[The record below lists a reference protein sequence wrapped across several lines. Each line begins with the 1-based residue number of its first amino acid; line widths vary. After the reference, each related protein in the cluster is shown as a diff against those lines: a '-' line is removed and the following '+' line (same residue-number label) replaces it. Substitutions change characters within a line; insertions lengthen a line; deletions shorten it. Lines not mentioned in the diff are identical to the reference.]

1 MSYKKREKRVYFG
14 AVEGLQEEKYFRHV
28 QDLIN
33 SDDSRKYDV
42 VFRFKNA
49 KGGDPLAVCKDAS
62 RHASSISLENK
73 FKKCAFFDFDFKT
86 RPFMDALVY
95 CKKEKIFSGYTNVN
109 FDLWLILHRT
119 LYNKAISDTSGYVSE
134 LKKAF
139 KLSASCDIKDEK
151 VIGVICS
158 KISLNDV
165 RNAIVNAKR
174 LQFDRE
180 KNNDVI
186 PGYNDEFSQPY
197 SKIYLF
203 LDYVLDE
210 VF

>member
-1 MSYKKREKRVYFG
+1 MSFKKREKRVYSG

-33 SDDSRKYDV
+33 SDDSRRYDV
-42 VFRFKNA
+42 VFKFKNA
-49 KGGDPLAVCKDAS
+49 KGGDPLVVCKEAM
-62 RHASSISLENK
+62 RHSSSISLDNK
-73 FKKCAFFDFDFKT
+73 YKKCAFFDFDFKN
-86 RPFMDALVY
+86 RSFVDALVY
-95 CKKEKIFSGYTNVN
+95 CKKGKIFSGYSNVN

-119 LYNKAISDTSGYVSE
+119 LYNKAIFDTSGYVSE
-134 LKKAF
+134 LKKVF
-139 KLSASCDIKDEK
+139 KLSPDCDIKDEK
-151 VIGVICS
+151 VIDIICS
-158 KISLNDV
+158 KISLTDV
-165 RNAIVNAKR
+165 KNAIVNAKI

-180 KNNDVI
+180 KNSDFI
-186 PGYNDEFSQPY
+186 PGYIDEFSQPY

>member
-1 MSYKKREKRVYFG
+1 MSFKKREKRVYSG

-33 SDDSRKYDV
+33 SDDSRRYDV
-42 VFRFKNA
+42 VFKFKNA
-49 KGGDPLAVCKDAS
+49 KGGDPLVVCKEAM
-62 RHASSISLENK
+62 RHSSSISLDNK
-73 FKKCAFFDFDFKT
+73 YKKCAFFDFDFKN
-86 RPFMDALVY
+86 RSFVDALVY
-95 CKKEKIFSGYTNVN
+95 CKKGKIFSGYSNVN

-119 LYNKAISDTSGYVSE
+119 LYNKAI
-134 LKKAF
+134 F
-139 KLSASCDIKDEK
+139 DIKDEK
-151 VIGVICS
+151 VIDIICS
-158 KISLNDV
+158 KISLTDV
-165 RNAIVNAKR
+165 KNAIVNAKI

-180 KNNDVI
+180 KNSDFI
-186 PGYNDEFSQPY
+186 PGYIDEFSQPY